1 MKTNTLSKIVGLS
14 GLGQINESLRKT
26 ILDNKASFLKS
37 LHKSESFAGLGLIA
51 EKKMSFSDVVKTY
64 NEGIS
69 EAEIKAWIWY
79 KRQTGVPM
87 TGWDKYYLSSNTKKI
102 ETEL

>member
-1 MKTNTLSKIVGLS
+1 MSYLNGLSDHTSLSSLDRYLSSRITSNTTIIERVLSQANTLN
-14 GLGQINESLRKT
+14 GLGDT
-26 ILDNKASFLKS
+26 IGEKVPF
-37 LHKSESFAGLGLIA
+37 SE
-51 EKKMSFSDVVKTY
+51 VVKKY
-64 NEGIS
+64 NKGIS
-69 EAEIKAWIWY
+69 NSEIQAWIWY